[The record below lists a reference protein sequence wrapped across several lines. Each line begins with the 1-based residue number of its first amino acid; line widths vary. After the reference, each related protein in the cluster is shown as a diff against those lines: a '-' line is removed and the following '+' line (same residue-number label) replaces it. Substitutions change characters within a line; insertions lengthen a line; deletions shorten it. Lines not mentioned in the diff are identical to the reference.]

1 MCLAVPGK
9 IIEIKDT
16 AADPALG
23 RTGTV
28 DFQGSKVEASL
39 AMTPDAGVGDWVL
52 VHAGFAITQLDETEA
67 LETFES
73 LREALV
79 DPRDGAME

>member
-9 IIEIKDT
+9 IIEIKESADDT
-16 AADPALG
+16 ASGP
-23 RTGTV
+23 TGTV

-67 LETFES
+67 METFES
-73 LREALV
+73 LREAYGDQIGLV
-79 DPRDGAME
+79 E